1 MVTQIGL
8 VLGDHPASECEMKR
22 PGRSDYGV
30 KQSAVGLHVVKNAE
44 QAINRDGENAVERKK
59 IRRERDPKIGAVGQY
74 MTAVPAVTEPADAPA
89 HSPNPTRQRH

>member
-22 PGRSDYGV
+22 PGRADYGV

-59 IRRERDPKIGAVGQY
+59 IRRERNPKIGAVGDDV
-74 MTAVPAVTEPADAPA
+74 TAVASDPKPADAAA
-89 HSPNPTRQRH
+89 H